1 MRRICVDVNEV
12 HDNDDDGTEDVSQQ
26 STNEVQYERRK
37 RRRSPPLTA

>member
-1 MRRICVDVNEV
+1 MGVVDDEV
-12 HDNDDDGTEDVSQQ
+12 RDNDDDGTRNVSQQ